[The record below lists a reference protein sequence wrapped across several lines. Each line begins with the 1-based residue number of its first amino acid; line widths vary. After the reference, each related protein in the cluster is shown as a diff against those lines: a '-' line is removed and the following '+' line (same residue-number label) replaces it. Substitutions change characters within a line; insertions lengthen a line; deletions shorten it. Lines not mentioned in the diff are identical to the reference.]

1 MKSWIRPHAKGTTLA
16 LYIQPGAS
24 RTEVSGEHDER
35 LKIKVK
41 APPQDG
47 EANLCLIEFLSDLLG
62 ISKKKIFLI
71 QGESSRQKLVLVEL
85 SPEDI
90 FTRLSSCLQR

>member
-1 MKSWIRPHAKGTTLA
+1 MNWLKPHAKGTTLA

-24 RTEVSGEHDER
+24 RSEVSGEHDGR

-41 APPQDG
+41 AQPQDG
-47 EANLCLIEFLSDLLG
+47 EANLCLIEFLSGLLG
-62 ISKKKIFLI
+62 ISKKRIFLM

-85 SPEDI
+85 SPEEVL
-90 FTRLSSCLQR
+90 TRLSSCLQR